1 MPEKPSYLGL
11 LNAVSLAES
20 RAHCYL
26 SAWADVTTNDD
37 VRAVLRTVALREGE
51 HGMAFA
57 KRIDEL
63 GFCLEQRDDPKFDEQ
78 MATASSTT
86 MTDLE
91 KMEKLRLT
99 EFLVDDGPDI
109 FDKFFADHSIDI
121 QTGALLGRYICEE
134 RDTLQ
139 KFKCCYDLLKASAN
153 GAGKVATSGASAADL
168 RSLEAKV
175 DALCETVEQLC
186 QAVQA
191 PAMSGNSRKK

>member
-1 MPEKPSYLGL
+1 MAEKPSYLGL

-26 SAWADVTTNDD
+26 SAWADVTKNDD
-37 VRAVLRTVALREGE
+37 VRAVLRTVAAREGE

-63 GFCLEQRDDPKFDEQ
+63 GFTLQDADDPGFEGR
-78 MATASSTT
+78 MAIAASKTLS
-86 MTDLE
+86 DLE
-91 KMEKLRLT
+91 KMEELKLC
-99 EFLVDDGPDI
+99 EYLVDDGPDI

-134 RDTLQ
+134 RDTLRM
-139 KFKCCYDLLKASAN
+139 FKCCYDLLKASAN
-153 GAGKVATSGASAADL
+153 GGAATAGSVSSAEL

-175 DALCETVEQLC
+175 DALCQTVEQLC
-186 QAVQA
+186 EVVQTPVLA
-191 PAMSGNSRKK
+191 GNSKKK